1 MSPTYP
7 SFPFPSHV
15 SSIASGHPSV
25 SPTSAQA
32 THVLKCLVA
41 ALQNEVLPHALHKPV
56 AQALK
61 TYVGSMD
68 GGATIDIPA
77 DIQAKVVA
85 LLE

>member
-1 MSPTYP
+1 MSPNTSLLP
-7 SFPFPSHV
+7 LPAHA
-15 SSIASGHPSV
+15 SSIPSGHPSV